1 MSACTS
7 HFDCDCG
14 LPFLLP
20 YNVHIGETLREAD
33 ELAARGFVECG
44 EDVKIY
50 PLAKIIGA
58 EHVRV
63 GHDVMIDDGVFML
76 LGEGSTIGSW
86 VHIACGATVQGS
98 GKLVVGDFV
107 GISSGVR
114 IFTATDDLTKGSLTN
129 PTVPDKYRTVK
140 RAPVTIGKH
149 AVIGSN
155 SVVMAGAEIGDGVII
170 GACSFVPPF
179 AKLEAW
185 GIYVGC
191 PVRRVGSRPADIVE
205 DREAELRLEHATKR

>member
-1 MSACTS
+1 MAAALSGGTS
-7 HFDCDCG
+7 K
-14 LPFLLP
+14 
-20 YNVHIGETLREAD
+20 NVKVFPTAKVMVD
-33 ELAARGFVECG
+33 EKAF
-44 EDVKIY
+44 KI
-50 PLAKIIGA
+50 
-58 EHVRV
+58 
-63 GHDVMIDDGVFML
+63 GHDVLIDDGVFML
-76 LGEGSTIGSW
+76 LGPDSSIGSW

-114 IFTATDDLTKGSLTN
+114 IFTASDDLTKGSLTN

-140 RAPVTIGKH
+140 RSPVTIGKH

-155 SVVMAGAEIGDGVII
+155 SVVMAGAEIGDGVIV

-191 PVRRVGSRPADIVE
+191 PVRKVGTRPADLVE
-205 DREAELRLEHATKR
+205 DREAELRLEHVTKR